1 MLNLPFTFLHRS
13 ANPMVRHPWLL
24 VLMHGVGS
32 NEHDLFSLAPQ
43 IPEQFHVV
51 SLRAPF
57 RMGPGAF
64 AWFDFSI
71 EPHGERT
78 INEPQ
83 EAESRTL
90 LEQAV
95 AQAAQQL
102 GIAADHVVVGGFSQ
116 GGIMALSLLLT
127 QPALMHAALVWHS
140 RLLQQVV
147 PLTAPADALHGKR
160 LWLSHGTYDNV
171 IPLAHAQAIAHHMA
185 TLPVSVAY
193 HEFPSAHEIRPSEL
207 AATVA
212 WLESLSTTPMAF

>member
-116 GGIMALSLLLT
+116 GGIMALSLLLSR
-127 QPALMHAALVWHS
+127 PELMRAGVVWHS
-140 RLLQQVV
+140 RLLAQIV
-147 PLTAPADALHGKR
+147 PHIAPADAFHGKH
-160 LWLSHGTYDNV
+160 LWLSHGTQDNV
-171 IPLAHAQAIAHHMA
+171 IPLAAAQSIRRQVQ
-185 TLPVSVAY
+185 TLPLRLSY
-193 HEFPSAHEIRPSEL
+193 EEFNSAHEIRPAEL
-207 AATVA
+207 AHTVT
-212 WLESLSTTPMAF
+212 WLQALSTTA